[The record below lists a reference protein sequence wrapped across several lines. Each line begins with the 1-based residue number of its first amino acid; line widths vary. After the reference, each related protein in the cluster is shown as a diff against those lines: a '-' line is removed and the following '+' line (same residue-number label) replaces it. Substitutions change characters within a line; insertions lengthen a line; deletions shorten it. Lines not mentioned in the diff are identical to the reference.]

1 MNSTKM
7 QNEKKIVNIDNIYK
21 ITNGSIE
28 ELKLVDPN
36 QIGQVVDKEGNILS
50 DITPIIMII
59 NQNKIN
65 VNQRLKIMK
74 ENGGDF
80 DKKINYYGTQKSAND
95 IMD

>member
-7 QNEKKIVNIDNIYK
+7 QNEKKIVNIDNIYQ

-95 IMD
+95 IMN